1 MGRQIRK
8 PKVCFLRVLNVVF
21 HIQFCEINLTDSLEL
36 VEGRWWALSF
46 SNTWSE
52 DLNCRD
58 KRSFWVAEVFQVCI
72 VLHWWISMVH
82 IFCPNPCGRKHTLN
96 YSCSLFIH
104 TLLCRGGHPWSGVCL
119 KSQRQEREVLQS
131 HSPSLWCPPLPESA
145 SRAHFHT
152 SLFIWVLLLKLWKTS
167 NSLDNKTMWV
177 GRSLSKC
184 SYWSSD
190 TNTHVERLITTC
202 YLRSTVFSPPFSG
215 VSLIYTCIYTYSI

>member
-104 TLLCRGGHPWSGVCL
+104 TLLCRGGIRGVGFAWNHKDRRGRCYRAIAHL
-119 KSQRQEREVLQS
+119 YAALHFQRV
-131 HSPSLWCPPLPESA
+131 LPELISILPY
-145 SRAHFHT
+145 
-152 SLFIWVLLLKLWKTS
+152 LF
-167 NSLDNKTMWV
+167 
-177 GRSLSKC
+177 GFC
-184 SYWSSD
+184 
-190 TNTHVERLITTC
+190 C
-202 YLRSTVFSPPFSG
+202 
-215 VSLIYTCIYTYSI
+215 